1 MTEQEVKP
9 KSIDELKQEIQRLEG
24 LLQEEQV
31 LRQEAQET
39 LEAIRTGAVDG
50 IVRSTPEG
58 EQIFIL
64 KGSDT
69 PYRNLIEKMDEGAL
83 LISES
88 GSILYANIGFAKLV
102 DTPLDKVMG
111 THVSEW
117 VSARNIEVLND
128 IITDNLKNGRRV
140 FEIAFQNTRKQLVP
154 TQVSISKIALDSINA
169 LALIITDLSKHMQE
183 DVKRYTTD
191 LEKEIAERKKAEEA
205 LRQSEERFRLVL
217 KNSPVNVSSQ
227 DLNFRYTWIYN
238 PQLGYSLPDVVGK
251 NDYDLLPPET
261 AQIVSELKKKAVL
274 TGKQVREEVSTIHQ
288 GSKLFYDFTI
298 EPLQDKSGKIT
309 GVNNIVVNITERKK
323 IEEAIKQS
331 EEKYYQLFASMTE
344 MFQVIELIYDENGKA
359 IDYYYR
365 EVNPAFEKLVGKS
378 REQLIDKRAKAL
390 FGIVEDYWIHQY
402 DNVSKS
408 GNPVHFENYGAELDK
423 WYEIY
428 AWKANDKQVAITF
441 TDVTERKK
449 TTEAL
454 EEYQKNLE
462 RLVEERTKQIKDS
475 ERLAAIGATAGM
487 VGHDIRN
494 PLQAITGDVYLAKTE
509 LASTLE
515 SDEKNSIKESLAE
528 IEKNIDYINKIVQDL
543 QDYARP
549 LNPNPGEV
557 DLKVIIDKLI
567 QKNGIPKN
575 VKVSIGVEDQAR
587 RFVADADYLN
597 RILYNLVTNAV
608 QAMPKGGK
616 LSIIAHKEANEVVIA
631 VKDTGVGIPK
641 EIQGKM
647 FTPMFTTKSK
657 GQGFGLP
664 VVKRMTDSLGGKVS
678 FESEEGKGTTF
689 SVRFAPKELK
699 R

>member
-1 MTEQEVKP
+1 MTEQAAKP
-9 KSIDELKQEIQRLEG
+9 KSIDELKQEIQRLKG
-24 LLQEEQV
+24 LLQEEQA

-102 DTPLDKVMG
+102 DAPLDKVMG
-111 THVSEW
+111 THVSKW
-117 VSARNIEVLND
+117 VSACNIEVLND
-128 IITDNLKNGRRV
+128 ILAGNLKNGRIV
-140 FEIAFQNTRKQLVP
+140 FEIAFQTTRKQLVP
-154 TQVSISKIALDSINA
+154 TQVSISKISLDSINVS
-169 LALIITDLSKHMQE
+169 ALIITDLSKHMQE
-183 DVKRYTTD
+183 DIKRYTTD
-191 LEKEIAERKKAEEA
+191 LEKEIANRKKAEEA
-205 LRQSEERFRLVL
+205 LKRSEAEFKTLAENAPDAIMRFDRNLRVL
-217 KNSPVNVSSQ
+217 YLNPK
-227 DLNFRYTWIYN
+227 DL
-238 PQLGYSLPDVVGK
+238 
-251 NDYDLLPPET
+251 
-261 AQIVSELKKKAVL
+261 AA
-274 TGKQVREEVSTIHQ
+274 TGKRLEEFIGKTNEEMGMPAELCKLWNEMFEKAKTSRQVQHV
-288 GSKLFYDFTI
+288 DFDFNT
-298 EPLQDKSGKIT
+298 PT
-309 GVNNIVVNITERKK
+309 GRKTFSLRIVPEFAKDDSLISYLGISRDITERKK
-323 IEEAIKQS
+323 AEEELKNAKENL
-331 EEKYYQLFASMTE
+331 EEQVQQRTAQLANERKRLFDILETVPIMVCLLTTNFHVAFANRSFRE
-344 MFQVIELIYDENGKA
+344 KFGESKGRHCYD
-359 IDYYYR
+359 YC
-365 EVNPAFEKLVGKS
+365 FGKS
-378 REQLIDKRAKAL
+378 EPCEFCESYKVLQTGKPHHWQVNGSDGSVIDA
-390 FGIVEDYWIHQY
+390 FDF
-402 DNVSKS
+402 
-408 GNPVHFENYGAELDK
+408 P
-423 WYEIY
+423 
-428 AWKANDKQVAITF
+428 F
-441 TDVTERKK
+441 TDVDGSKMVLEMDINITEQKR
-449 TTEAL
+449 L
-454 EEYQKNLE
+454 E
-462 RLVEERTKQIKDS
+462 KQLKDS

-494 PLQAITGDVYLAKTE
+494 PLQAITGDVYLAKAE
-509 LASTLE
+509 LASMANSE
-515 SDEKNSIKESLAE
+515 EKLSIQESLTE

-557 DLKVIIDKLI
+557 DLKLIIDKLI
-567 QKNGIPKN
+567 KKNGIPKN
-575 VKVSIGVEDQAR
+575 VKVSIGVEDEAR

-597 RILYNLVTNAV
+597 RILYNLVTNSV

-631 VKDTGVGIPK
+631 VKDTGIGIPK

-689 SVRFAPKELK
+689 TVRFAPKELK